1 MAWVLDRKAA
11 ASAQKLHQK
20 RVKILRACA
29 DDDLL
34 RLHDKPPLPRKLARN
49 RLPQGRKPAV
59 WDRLEEILTL
69 IQNDASHQL
78 CPHGKRKQL
87 CCGTL
92 RDLRLLRLFRQARGT
107 DRRLRQK
114 RHMCHKIARALA
126 RREIPLVQQ
135 LRVGRLDG
143 DLAEAQVLGQRPLR
157 GKLLPA
163 GEQAG

>member
-1 MAWVLDRKAA
+1 MARVLDRKAA
-11 ASAQKLHQK
+11 ASAQKLHEK
-20 RVKILRACA
+20 RVKILRARA

-34 RLHDKPPLPRKLARN
+34 RLDHKPPLPRKLTRN
-49 RLPQGRKPAV
+49 RLPQGRKAAV

-92 RDLRLLRLFRQARGT
+92 RDFRLLRLFRQTCGT

-114 RHMCHKIARALA
+114 RHMRHKIARALA
-126 RREIPLVQQ
+126 RCKVPFIQQ
-135 LRVGRLDG
+135 LRVGRLNG
-143 DLAEAQVLGQRPLR
+143 DFAEA
-157 GKLLPA
+157 
-163 GEQAG
+163 